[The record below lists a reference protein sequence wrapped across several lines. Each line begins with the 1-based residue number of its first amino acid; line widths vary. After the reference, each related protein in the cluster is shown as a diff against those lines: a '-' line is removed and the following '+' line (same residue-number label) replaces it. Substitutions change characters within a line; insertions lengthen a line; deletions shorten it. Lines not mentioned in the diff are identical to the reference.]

1 MTKIQK
7 GYIPGTI
14 GRIAEMHGKYYA
26 ENWQFGQYFEAKV
39 ATELSEFISRY
50 DPKTDGIWVVV
61 QNGRVE
67 GSMIIDGVH
76 SQAEG
81 AHLRWFI
88 TSDKLRG
95 KGYGNRLLHEAIIF
109 CKNQNYH
116 RVYLWTFEGL
126 HAARKLYE
134 KAGFVLEYEEL
145 DQQWGTEVIEQKFV
159 LQVEADEQEN
169 KKDGITQIFSP
180 SPE

>member
-7 GYIPGTI
+7 GYIPGSI

-26 ENWQFGQYFEAKV
+26 ENWQFGHYFEAKV
-39 ATELSEFISRY
+39 ATELSEFVTRY

-67 GSMIIDGVH
+67 GSIVIDGVH
-76 SQAEG
+76 TQDED

-88 TSDKLRG
+88 ASDELQG
-95 KGYGNRLLHEAIIF
+95 KGYGNRLLQEAIVF
-109 CKNQNYH
+109 CKAQNYP

-126 HAARKLYE
+126 DAARKLYE
-134 KAGFVLEYEEL
+134 KAGFVLECEKRG
-145 DQQWGTEVIEQKFV
+145 QQWGTEVTEQKFI
-159 LQVEADEQEN
+159 LRVE
-169 KKDGITQIFSP
+169 
-180 SPE
+180 